1 MLTRIICLE
10 DIEDIDFKAFDQ
22 QLYRQKWSGYKNSFK
37 FLNTNDVSKLTLF
50 GATNNIQEFRRN
62 HSNCKLSH
70 NENSA
75 YYIKTETEQRNRTLR
90 EKCPYLELFWSV
102 FFRIRTEYGEVLR
115 IFPYSIQMWKNKG
128 RHNSEYGHF
137 LRGGRSKLQYS
148 RILSMYRNILNR

>member
-102 FFRIRTEYGEVLR
+102 SFLIQSKCGKIRAGITPNMDTFYVVEEVNSSILVFCPCTEIY
-115 IFPYSIQMWKNKG
+115 
-128 RHNSEYGHF
+128 
-137 LRGGRSKLQYS
+137 
-148 RILSMYRNILNR
+148 